1 MNRKRFAHRCW
12 KKTRRF
18 TKKLIQYLFTYIIQ
32 AFFTVVFCIFLRL
45 ISFNLAS
52 SFGGWLGR
60 TLGPKLKLSWI
71 ARYNLMKVFPNK
83 TPAEIDKIVVE
94 MWDNLGRTFCEYPHL
109 RWLCSHYN
117 KRIEFVHPELIE
129 KMRDDG
135 KAGLLFSAHY
145 GNWEVGSII
154 GNKFNFDLHR
164 IFRQAN
170 NPYVEWAFRYF
181 RNKIPGKLVPK
192 GISTF
197 RQIVE
202 EVRKGGHFALMI
214 DQKMNSGISSDFF
227 GFPVMTTPSMMKLA
241 LKYNLPVLPVFVVR
255 ENGTHFKVI
264 AEPEV
269 SLIHTGNMNA
279 DIITNMNNVHH
290 ILEKWIKERPGQ
302 WLWLHQRW
310 PETKWVWK
318 KLYACRKQWKKG
330 EFNAEMLAVSQKK
343 HEYVRKKK
351 DYFN

>member
-1 MNRKRFAHRCW
+1 MNKPPRW
-12 KKTRRF
+12 LKKTRRF
-18 TKKLIQYLFTYIIQ
+18 LKKVSQYLFTYVLQ
-32 AFFTVVFCIFLRL
+32 AFLAFFCCLFFRIIPFDK
-45 ISFNLAS
+45 AS
-52 SFGGWLGR
+52 ALGGWFGR
-60 TLGPKLKLSWI
+60 KIGPKLKISWI

-109 RWLCSHYN
+109 RWLCSHYED
-117 KRIEFVHPELIE
+117 RIEFVHPEVFE
-129 KMRDDG
+129 KIRDDG

-145 GNWEVGSII
+145 GNWEVASLI

-164 IFRQAN
+164 IFRPAN
-170 NPYVEWAFRYF
+170 NLYVEWAFRYF

-192 GISTF
+192 GKRFF

-241 LKYNLPVLPVFVVR
+241 LKYKLPVLPAFVVR
-255 ENGTHFKVI
+255 EKGAHFKVI
-264 AEPEV
+264 PEPEV
-269 SLIHTGNMNA
+269 NLIRTGNMDD

-290 ILEKWIKERPGQ
+290 IVEKWIKERPEQ

-318 KLYACRKQWKKG
+318 KLYAHRDQWKKG

-343 HEYVRKKK
+343 HEYVKKK
-351 DYFN
+351 RDYC